1 MGENMDL
8 KGTMT
13 AAALA
18 VAAAIPASA
27 ASLYNLE
34 ATPLAGSSGFSL
46 VFEDLDGDMLF
57 SLDEL
62 LSFSGIT
69 DNFGD
74 TFTILASVP
83 TVVGFTD
90 GGILPSPTPPFC
102 TGFWCFEES
111 RGNGTSTP
119 ATSFSLDISVVPLPA
134 GLPLLLT
141 GLAGFA
147 GLRMRQ
153 KRKAQ
158 A

>member
-1 MGENMDL
+1 MDL
-8 KGTMT
+8 KGTMI

-18 VAAAIPASA
+18 IAAAIPASA

-34 ATPLAGSSGFSL
+34 ATSLTSDASDFSL

-62 LSFSGIT
+62 SSFSGIT
-69 DNFGD
+69 NNFGD
-74 TFTILASVP
+74 THPILSSVP

-90 GGILPSPTPPFC
+90 GGILPLPTPSVC
-102 TGFWCFEES
+102 TGIWCFEVS
-111 RGNGTSTP
+111 RGTGFGLP

-147 GLRMRQ
+147 GLRMRK